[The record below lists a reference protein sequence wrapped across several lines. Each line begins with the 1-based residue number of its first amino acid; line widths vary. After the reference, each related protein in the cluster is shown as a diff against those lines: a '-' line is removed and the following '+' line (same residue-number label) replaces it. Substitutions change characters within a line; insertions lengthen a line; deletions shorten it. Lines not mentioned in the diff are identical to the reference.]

1 MTVAETL
8 ARPKV
13 CFIVATPFTVVA
25 FLAGH
30 LKLAAKNYEVTVV
43 TDLTGID
50 SDSLDIP
57 GVTFCHAP
65 ISRKV
70 ALWRDLVAFAKI
82 FRLFRAERFTAVV
95 SVTPKAGLL
104 TAIVAFTTRVPT
116 RIHWFTGQ
124 VWATKKNP
132 YRFIVKS
139 ADRVIAG
146 LSTSL
151 LADSRSQRDFLIA
164 EKVICR
170 DTCEVLREGS
180 ISGVDEKRFAPDRVA
195 RKSMRIELGI
205 PDSAIVVIFLG
216 RINRDKGVL
225 DLAEAIT
232 YLDTKSAVHSV
243 WVGADEEQ
251 LGPVLRAIMAP
262 SGHNAH
268 FVGASESPERYLA
281 GADVLCLPSYREG
294 FGTSVIE
301 AAATGIPA
309 VVSDIYGLA
318 DAVVKGVTGVVFP
331 VGDARELSAC
341 LTLVIDYPRVRQR
354 LADAARTRAREFFRQ
369 EEITAEFRD
378 FLASR
383 LRTTRVRVR

>member
-13 CFIVATPFTVVA
+13 CFIVATPLTVVA
-25 FLAGH
+25 FLGGH

-43 TDLTGID
+43 TDLTGMG

-70 ALWRDLVAFAKI
+70 ALWRDLSALAQI
-82 FRLFRAERFTAVV
+82 FRLFRAERFAAVV

-104 TAIVAFTTRVPT
+104 TAIAAFTTRVPI

-139 ADRVIAG
+139 SDRVIAG
-146 LSTSL
+146 LSTFL
-151 LADSRSQRDFLIA
+151 LADSKSQRDFLIA
-164 EKVICR
+164 EKVIRR
-170 DTCEVLREGS
+170 DTCEVLKEGS
-180 ISGVDEKRFAPDRVA
+180 ISGVDEKRFAPDSVA
-195 RKSMRIELGI
+195 RKSVRADLGI
-205 PDSAIVVIFLG
+205 PDSVIVVIFLG

-232 YLDTKSAVHSV
+232 YLDTKSTVHSV

-251 LGPVLRAIMAP
+251 LGPVLRATMAP
-262 SGHNAH
+262 SGHHAH

-281 GADVLCLPSYREG
+281 AADVLCLPSYREG

-318 DAVVKGVTGVVFP
+318 DAVVKGETGVVFP
-331 VGDARELSAC
+331 VGNARELSAC
-341 LTLVIDYPRVRQR
+341 LALVIDYPRVREK
-354 LADAARTRAREFFRQ
+354 LAHAARTRALEYFRQ
-369 EEITAEFRD
+369 EDIVAGFRD
-378 FLASR
+378 ALAEQ
-383 LRTTRVRVR
+383 LRTKRVRV